1 MSFECW
7 LDRLRQRFGDD
18 LLDQTVLAE
27 AAEWLGQLHAHRY
40 SALPEGTGHL
50 DLATAIVYLTSAGV
64 STVPEPLRRLLGT
77 EADLDQQSITANSL
91 LAQAARTGDLV
102 LIQASIQLHHATL
115 TDRGPRRAVRLSNLA
130 LAFRARFRRTGNT
143 DDADRAVELGEQ
155 AIATLVTGDQN
166 AAPILSS
173 VGAVYLARFARTG
186 RPADLDRAIQLCE
199 WAVAAV
205 DPGDP
210 HRAIYLSNVCS
221 GYYSRF
227 DLTGNLADID
237 RSIEVGEQA
246 MAALARPDPTILSSL
261 GFAYR
266 ARFERTGQ
274 LSDLDRAIA
283 IGQHA
288 VTVGADDPN
297 RALILSNLGLAYYSR
312 FVRSGDL
319 TDVDRAIECH
329 QQAVAVMPSD
339 DPDRALSFTNLG
351 TACLARFVRTGDVSD
366 LDRAVEHQS
375 QAIAASQDD
384 RPQRAIFMG
393 NLGLAWQARFE
404 RHDDVADLDRA
415 VEHMEHAVAATPDN
429 HSEGALRLSNL
440 GNAYLAR
447 FGRVGRRSDL
457 DRAIGS
463 HQRALDAA
471 PADHPQRARYLAN
484 LGSALHTRF
493 EQNENTGDLD
503 LAIIHKEHA
512 VAASPA
518 DHPDR
523 ANYLS
528 NLGFAYLARFGRVGE
543 VADLDRAVEAAKQA
557 VAATPVDHPDLVRC
571 LSNLGTVYAARFERI
586 GSMADMDLAIV
597 YQKRAVAAT
606 PADHPKLGLYLSNLG
621 VGYDSRFHRIYVV
634 SDVDSAIAVHER
646 AVAATPLDHPEQ
658 TLRLNN
664 LGSAYQARGEHT
676 AQVADLDR
684 AVDLGRQVLA
694 AANGQARYWF
704 NLGRS
709 LHTRGQITDDVADL
723 DAAIDHYR
731 RAIAETPADDPRRAA
746 RLYYLGHCY
755 EYRGDVGTDEIAA
768 LAEQAVATTGRP
780 YDRVRACWVFGWL
793 AHKLGDLNTARRA
806 LDVVVSLLP
815 SIPAREIARA
825 DQERLLSAT
834 GGMVGETIAVHCEQG
849 DLAGAVRIGE
859 QGRGILLAAQLDLR
873 TSLDG
878 LEPALARRFHLA
890 RERLNAPDPVDE
902 DVVGQRKRLWAE
914 YDAVLAEVRA
924 QGVALPPTWAEL
936 WQSVAHRTVVLVNTS
951 GLRGDAVVLSAG
963 WPVHVPLPS
972 LRFADVLRH
981 VVALREATHD
991 PSGLTGKLRR
1001 QRVLTELLGW
1011 LWDVAVGPVL
1021 DVVEQSRVWW
1031 LPTGVLGLL
1040 PLHAAGHVGAPG
1052 ALDRVVS
1059 SYTPTLRV
1067 LARAIERPATARR
1080 QLTVALERTPG
1091 LADLPATVAEAA
1103 GLPANL
1109 PPLVNERATV
1119 SQVRAAL
1126 PGANWAHFACHASTN
1141 PETPSTGGLHLHD
1154 GVLPIAEVSRLELP
1168 DAELAYLS
1176 ACSTGYAGRR
1186 HYDESIH
1193 LASAFQLAGFRHV
1206 IASLWPLD
1214 DRIAATAADRFY
1226 HRMPAGPSADG
1237 AAHALHEVALEMRA
1251 EHTDRPHLW
1260 ASLIHSGP

>member
-1 MSFECW
+1 MSFEYW
-7 LDRLRQRFGDD
+7 LDRLRRRFGGD
-18 LLDQTVLAE
+18 LLGQTVLAE
-27 AAEWLGQLHAHRY
+27 AVELWRAAQPADPTRPTRAEAARLATAAEWLGRLHAHRY
-40 SALPEGTGHL
+40 SAVPEGAGQH
-50 DLATAIVYLTSAGV
+50 DLAAAIVYLMSAGV
-64 STVPEPLRRLLGT
+64 STVPEPLRRLLGA
-77 EADLDQQSITANSL
+77 EADLEQQSITANAL
-91 LAQAARTGDLV
+91 LEQAARTGDRV
-102 LIQASIQLHHATL
+102 LFQASVQLHHATL

-130 LAFRARFRRTGNT
+130 LAFRARFTRVGDA
-143 DDADRAVELGEQ
+143 DDADRAVEFGEQ
-155 AIATLVTGDQN
+155 AIAALVAGDQN
-166 AAPILSS
+166 AALILSN
-173 VGAVYLARFARTG
+173 VGAVYLARFDRTG

-205 DPGDP
+205 DPDDP
-210 HRAIYLSNVCS
+210 HRAVCLFNVCS

-246 MAALARPDPTILSSL
+246 MTGLARQDPTMLSGL

-283 IGQHA
+283 IGQRA

-297 RALILSNLGLAYYSR
+297 YALRLSNLGLAYHSR
-312 FVRSGDL
+312 FQRSGDL
-319 TDVDRAIECH
+319 TDVDRAIACH

-339 DPDRALSFTNLG
+339 DPDRALRHTNLG
-351 TACLARFVRTGDVSD
+351 TAYLARFVRIGDVSD
-366 LDRAVEHQS
+366 LERAVEHQS
-375 QAIAASQDD
+375 QAVAASQDD
-384 RPQRAIFMG
+384 RPQRAIFLG
-393 NLGLAWQARFE
+393 NLGLACQARFE
-404 RHDDVADLDRA
+404 RYGEVADVDRA
-415 VEHMEHAVAATPDN
+415 IEHMEHAVAVTPDN

-440 GNAYLAR
+440 GHAYQVR
-447 FGRVGRRSDL
+447 FGRVGRLSDL
-457 DRAIGS
+457 DRAIES
-463 HQRALDAA
+463 HQRAFDAT
-471 PADHPQRARYLAN
+471 PADHPQHARHLAN
-484 LGSALHTRF
+484 LGSALHARF
-493 EQNENTGDLD
+493 EQNGNTD
-503 LAIIHKEHA
+503 
-512 VAASPA
+512 
-518 DHPDR
+518 
-523 ANYLS
+523 
-528 NLGFAYLARFGRVGE
+528 
-543 VADLDRAVEAAKQA
+543 DLDRAVEAAKQA
-557 VAATPVDHPDLVRC
+557 VAVTPVDHPDLVSH
-571 LSNLGTVYAARFERI
+571 LSNLGASYAARFERI
-586 GSMADMDLAIV
+586 GSMADVDLAIV
-597 YQKRAVAAT
+597 HQERVVAAT
-606 PADHPKLGLYLSNLG
+606 PADHPELGRYLSNLG
-621 VGYDSRFHRIYVV
+621 ATYDSRFHRTFVV
-634 SDVDSAIAVHER
+634 SDVDSAVAVHER
-646 AVAATPLDHPEQ
+646 AVAVTPLDHPER
-658 TLRLNN
+658 TRRLFN
-664 LGSAYQARGEHT
+664 LGAAYRARGEHT

-684 AVDLGRQVLA
+684 AVDVAHQVLA
-694 AANGQARYWF
+694 AANGQALYWF
-704 NLGRS
+704 ILGRS
-709 LHTRGQITDDVADL
+709 FHTRGLITGDVADL

-746 RLYYLGHCY
+746 RLYYLGRCY
-755 EYRGDVGTDEIAA
+755 EYRGGVGTDEIAA
-768 LAEQAVATTGRP
+768 LAEQAVAATTGRP

-806 LDVVVSLLP
+806 LDVAVSLLP

-825 DQERLLSAT
+825 DQERQLSAT
-834 GGMVGETIAVHCEQG
+834 RGVVAETIAVHCELG
-849 DLAGAVRIGE
+849 DLAGAVEIGE

-873 TSLDG
+873 TSLGG
-878 LEPALARRFHLA
+878 LEPTLARRFHLA
-890 RERLNAPDPVDE
+890 RERLNAPDPADE

-924 QGVALPPTWAEL
+924 HGVALPPTWGEL
-936 WQSVAHRTVVLVNTS
+936 WQSVAGRTVVLVNAS

-972 LRFADVLRH
+972 LRFADVVRH
-981 VVALREATHD
+981 AVALREATHD
-991 PSGLTGKLRR
+991 PSGLTGELRR

-1052 ALDRVVS
+1052 ALDWVVS

-1067 LARAIERPATARR
+1067 LARSIDRPATARR

-1103 GLPANL
+1103 GLPADL
-1109 PPLVNERATV
+1109 PPLINELATV

-1126 PGANWAHFACHASTN
+1126 PGASWAHFACHASTN

-1154 GVLPIAEVSRLELP
+1154 GVLPISEVSRLDLP

-1176 ACSTGYAGRR
+1176 ACSTGHAGR
-1186 HYDESIH
+1186 HHADESIH

-1206 IASLWPLD
+1206 IAGLWPLD

-1226 HRMPAGPSADG
+1226 HRMSAEPSADG

-1260 ASLIHSGP
+1260 APLIHSGP